1 MHTPKPIDKD
11 AVIKAAYETGAFVT
25 VEEHTL
31 AGGLGSAIAEVVAGT
46 RPVPIK
52 MVGIQNR
59 FGVSG
64 EAEELFEY
72 FGLTPKHIAAA
83 ARDALKLK
91 G

>member
-1 MHTPKPIDKD
+1 
-11 AVIKAAYETGAFVT
+11 
-25 VEEHTL
+25 
-31 AGGLGSAIAEVVAGT
+31 
-46 RPVPIK
+46 

-72 FGLTPKHIAAA
+72 FGLTPKNIVIAA
-83 ARDALKLK
+83 REVLKMK